1 MQSPTKTEFTG
12 IIRPAYGAKTV
23 LKEKF
28 VEIYESF
35 FKGNDPSAGQPN
47 FWSELFLLKVN
58 VVYLLKCLSDIS
70 QDQLLAIKNNIS
82 KLFLKSIETMKEENV
97 QRKINAIDT
106 LCALLQGIF
115 SKKFNN
121 FSFEVINLLTGL
133 NNADTVFPKFVDAI
147 KCLMNDGETAQV
159 KYDALRL
166 TIVVVCGNSNINQ
179 NSLNGYFMKDDIFD
193 PLINIMLAPETS
205 HVAYEAIMLLDI
217 LANYNKH
224 ESKNPYLIKLI
235 NLKNEAVFEKIM
247 NVLATT
253 CVNCRSKYID
263 IQDDDEANK
272 YFVSSLASYVGSIL
286 SWTGNGTK
294 KHSNVSDPEL
304 AFVRLPSANVSII
317 LVFYDLLNN
326 NKRFVD
332 HLAKSIV
339 KFPISAESKVNGRD
353 STTIAT
359 ENGKESIEMVRDGPY
374 FCEFLSISSYILQHN
389 RTNRTASY
397 ANVILLIL
405 VILVEDSTF
414 NKVICEDERRFI
426 VRLCR
431 QRPPLLQ
438 NAKFPRPL
446 VGIILDVVIGFI
458 NHNLRRKLQTDLYS
472 MSLGVIHR
480 IMSYLK
486 KNCVR
491 LPYHWSEIWQSLIGL
506 LKFILSNIEYFQ
518 QDRDS
523 VNEVLLS
530 AINIINLSVTF
541 GDSFFPDPISYDNL
555 FYEIIRAKETFDG
568 LSSIVNKT
576 NFTKLGSP
584 TKSAFQKPMSSSQF
598 DVLSN
603 INTICTHFSLKIEGW
618 KLTNRV
624 KSITPEQVAIINANY
639 DTLELVTPEKLD
651 HYTPYNEI
659 PYHVPLLRQVLR
671 VIVEDFKR
679 REVLLD

>member
-1 MQSPTKTEFTG
+1 MQSPTSTEFNG
-12 IIRPAYGAKTV
+12 IIRPAYGTKTV

-58 VVYLLKCLSDIS
+58 VVYLSKCLSEIS

-82 KLFLKSIETMKEENV
+82 KLFLKSIETMKEESV

-115 SKKFNN
+115 SKRFNN
-121 FSFEVINLLTGL
+121 FCFEIITLLTGL
-133 NNADTVFPKFVDAI
+133 NNADTVFPQFVDTI
-147 KCLMNDGETAQV
+147 KCLMNDGETAEV
-159 KYDALRL
+159 KYEALRL
-166 TIVVVCGNSNINQ
+166 AIVVVCGNSNINQ

-193 PLINIMLAPETS
+193 PLIKIILAPETS

-235 NLKNEAVFEKIM
+235 NIKNEAVFEKIM

-253 CVNCRSKYID
+253 CVKCRSKYIA

-272 YFVSSLASYVGSIL
+272 YFVSSLATYVGSIL

-294 KHSNVSDPEL
+294 KLSNVSDPEL
-304 AFVRLPSANVSII
+304 AFVRLPSANISIL
-317 LVFYDLLNN
+317 LVFYDLVNN

-332 HLAKSIV
+332 HLAKSII
-339 KFPISAESKVNGRD
+339 KFPISAESKVNERD
-353 STTIAT
+353 STTIT
-359 ENGKESIEMVRDGPY
+359 SSIEIIRDGPY
-374 FCEFLSISSYILQHN
+374 FCDFLSISSYLLQHN

-397 ANVILLIL
+397 ANIILLIL

-414 NKVICEDERRFI
+414 NKVICEDERRFV

-446 VGIILDVVIGFI
+446 VGVILDVVIGFI

-472 MSLGVIHR
+472 MALGVIHR
-480 IMSYLK
+480 IMSFLK

-506 LKFILSNIEYFQ
+506 LKFILSNIEHFQ

-541 GDSFFPDPISYDNL
+541 GDDFFPDPISYDNL

-576 NFTKLGSP
+576 NFTKPGSP
-584 TKSAFQKPMSSSQF
+584 AKSAFQKTASSSQF

-618 KLTNRV
+618 KLANRV
-624 KSITPEQVAIINANY
+624 KSITPEQVYSIINANY
-639 DTLELVTPEKLD
+639 DTLKLNTPEKLD

-679 REVLLD
+679 REVLIE